1 MSAPAFDAEEFI
13 SRTETRPG
21 IYRMLNDKGE
31 VIYVGKANNLR
42 NRLRSYFRGAHD
54 SKTQAMVNR
63 VAGIEVVVTHSGIEA
78 LLLENQL
85 IKKLKPRYNILM
97 RDDKSY
103 PYIHIS
109 THEEFPRFSYYRGGR
124 SSRGRYIG
132 PFPNGRAAKHTL
144 YYLQKIFRLRLCD
157 SHMFSNRTRPCI
169 QYEIKRCS
177 APCVG
182 FIDGD
187 SYRRDARLAQL
198 VLRGRDRRVQER
210 LTKEMEAAAEDRRYE
225 DAAGHRDRLRELR
238 TVTANQ
244 HVSRERGDFDVF
256 ACALSAGQ
264 CCVQLF
270 MFRNGINLGN
280 RAFFPKAPEGSGA
293 SEILGRVIGQ
303 FYERHP
309 PPTRIVID
317 GAVPEDELLTKA
329 LSERA
334 GRKVFLLM
342 KPRGDYSRIVKL
354 VRDNANSALSRQLA
368 SRQTIG
374 QQLEALGQLLELEE
388 SPLRLECFDI
398 SHLGGEETVA
408 SCVVFTEEGSCRQ
421 DYRRFIIRNVKAGD
435 DYAALES
442 ALRRR
447 YSRIL
452 NESGLAGLPDV
463 VFVDGGAGQVGRAQ
477 ALFAELG
484 LSEIKLAGIV
494 KGPRRDPTG
503 DRLVFP
509 DKRADIP
516 LHANPSALHLVQQM
530 RDEAH
535 RFAVAGHR
543 GRRTKERKKSPLD
556 SVPGVGAV
564 RRRRLMAHFGGL
576 QGLKEATAEDMAAVA
591 GISTAL
597 AGQVH
602 AALHPDRATDGFG

>member
-1 MSAPAFDAEEFI
+1 MPAPAFDAEEFI
-13 SRTETRPG
+13 SHTETRPG

-31 VIYVGKANNLR
+31 VIYVGKAGNLR

-54 SKTQAMVNR
+54 GKTQAMVSHI
-63 VAGIEVVVTHSGIEA
+63 ASIEVVVTHSQIEA

-85 IKKLKPRYNILM
+85 IKRLRPRYNILM

-109 THEEFPRFSYYRGGR
+109 TNEEFPRFSYYRGGR
-124 SSRGRYIG
+124 SARGRYIG
-132 PFPNGRAAKHTL
+132 PFPNGRAAKHSL
-144 YYLQKIFRLRLCD
+144 YYLQKVFRLRLCD
-157 SHMFSNRTRPCI
+157 NHMFNNRTRPCI

-198 VLRGRDRRVQER
+198 VLRGRDRSVQER
-210 LTKEMEAAAEDRRYE
+210 LTKEMEAAAGERRYE
-225 DAAGHRDRLRELR
+225 DAAGCRDRLRELR
-238 TVTANQ
+238 AVTANQ

-293 SEILGRVIGQ
+293 GEILGRVIGQ

-309 PPTRIVID
+309 PPAKIIID
-317 GAVPEDELLTKA
+317 GAVHEDELLANA

-334 GRKVFLLM
+334 GRRVSLLM
-342 KPRGDYSRIVKL
+342 KPRGDYARIVKL
-354 VRDNANSALSRQLA
+354 VRDNAGSSLSRQLA

-374 QQLEALGQLLELEE
+374 QQLEVLGQLLGLEE
-388 SPLRLECFDI
+388 APLRLECFDI
-398 SHLGGEETVA
+398 SHFGGEETVA
-408 SCVVFTEEGSCRQ
+408 SCVVFTDGGAHRQ
-421 DYRRFIIRNVKAGD
+421 DYRRFIIRDVKAGD

-442 ALRRR
+442 VLRRR

-452 NESGLAGLPDV
+452 NETGLAGLPDV

-477 ALFAELG
+477 ALFADLG
-484 LSEIKLAGIV
+484 LSDIKLAGIV
-494 KGPRRDPTG
+494 KGPGRDPAG
-503 DRLVFP
+503 DRLVFA
-509 DKRADIP
+509 DQRADIP
-516 LHANPSALHLVQQM
+516 LHANPSALHLVQQL

-535 RFAVAGHR
+535 RFAIAGHR
-543 GRRTKERKKSPLD
+543 GRRAKARKKSPLD
-556 SVPGVGAV
+556 SVPGVGAA
-564 RRRRLMAHFGGL
+564 RRRQLMAHFGGI
-576 QGLKEATAEDMAAVA
+576 QGLAEATAEDMAAVA
-591 GISTAL
+591 GISPAL
-597 AGQVH
+597 AEQVH
-602 AALHPDRATDGFG
+602 AALHPDRADDGRG